1 MRAMPHPLYVL
12 ILAGGSG
19 ERFWPLSRR
28 ARPKQ
33 LLSLFS
39 KETLLEAT
47 IRRLDGLVPPEQILI
62 LTNADQEAGVRA
74 LCRGLPEEN
83 IVAEPAKR
91 DTAAAIALGAGWI
104 ARRAPGAVM
113 IVLPADHLIKDTA
126 GFQQTL
132 RTAAAAAEQTGDLVT
147 IGIQPTWACPG
158 FGYIEQGAAHAL
170 AGGEGGPG
178 VFEVTRFREKPSA
191 ELAEEFLQQGHFRW
205 NAGMFI
211 WTIPAI
217 LAAFERQAPVLS
229 QFVGRL
235 RAGGD
240 FAALLREVFP
250 TLPKISIDYAI
261 MEKAARV
268 LTVEAA
274 FDWDDVGSWTAVAK
288 YLTADAAGN
297 QTNCPVQTIDAAN
310 NIVFTDQPKT
320 IALLGVSD
328 LIVIQTADALL
339 VCSRHEAEK
348 IKQIVARVPEAM
360 Q

>member
-28 ARPKQ
+28 SRPKQ

-47 IRRLDGLVPPEQILI
+47 IRRLEGLVPPEQILI

-74 LCRGLPEEN
+74 LCPGLPAEN

-126 GFQQTL
+126 GFQRTL

-170 AGGEGGPG
+170 TGDEGGPG

-191 ELAEEFLQQGHFRW
+191 DLAEQFLQQGHFRW

-211 WTIPAI
+211 WTVPAI
-217 LAAFERQAPVLS
+217 CAAFARQAPALS
-229 QFVGRL
+229 EFVGRL
-235 RAGGD
+235 HAGGD
-240 FAALLREVFP
+240 MAALLRDVFP
-250 TLPKISIDYAI
+250 TLPKISIDYAV
-261 MEKAARV
+261 MEKAPRV

-288 YLTADAAGN
+288 YLACDAAGN
-297 QTNCPVQTIDAAN
+297 HTNCAVQTIDAAN
-310 NIVFTDQPKT
+310 NIVFTERPKT

-328 LIVIQTADALL
+328 LIVIETADALL

-348 IKQIVARVPEAM
+348 IKQIVAHVPEAM